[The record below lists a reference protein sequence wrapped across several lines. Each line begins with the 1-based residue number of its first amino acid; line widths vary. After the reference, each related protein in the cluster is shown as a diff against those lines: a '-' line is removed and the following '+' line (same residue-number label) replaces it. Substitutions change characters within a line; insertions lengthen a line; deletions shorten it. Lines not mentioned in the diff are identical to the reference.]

1 MEWISAALEVL
12 GFFPFASLWQE
23 WKIKANERF
32 SFWKFFKDNV
42 IYWEIRQV
50 TSNNRKVS
58 KAGEEI
64 NLYNYLLEP
73 SDLVNFYAIL
83 SEQGDKNR
91 WIPKC
96 FSEAGISQM
105 YDFQTLLKFNH
116 IERQQR
122 SIKSSVPFFFTELTV
137 LVEKQISL
145 VFIATFFF
153 LHPSIFA
160 VTCIFSLTIVYWTF
174 LEMLS

>member
-12 GFFPFASLWQE
+12 SFFPFASLWQE

-32 SFWKFFKDNV
+32 SFWKFFKDNF
-42 IYWEIRQV
+42 IDWEIRQI

-58 KAGEEI
+58 EAGEEI

-116 IERQQR
+116 IERQQH
-122 SIKSSVPFFFTELTV
+122 SIKSSVPFFLYWTDSSSLLKSK
-137 LVEKQISL
+137 LVWYSLQHSFSYTLRFLLLL
-145 VFIATFFF
+145 VFF
-153 LHPSIFA
+153 L
-160 VTCIFSLTIVYWTF
+160 
-174 LEMLS
+174 